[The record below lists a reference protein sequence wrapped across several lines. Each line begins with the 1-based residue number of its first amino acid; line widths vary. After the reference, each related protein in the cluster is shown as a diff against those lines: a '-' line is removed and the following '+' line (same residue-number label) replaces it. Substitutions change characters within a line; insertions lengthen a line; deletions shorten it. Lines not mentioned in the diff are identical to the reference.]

1 MLCID
6 RRSSLFLISYR
17 KIAFQSSKQLVQLS
31 LPTEQTLQPKPTV
44 DNPTTAAPRPSID
57 LSNELPDIK
66 YHSQIIFNS
75 YIGTVLMYRGSLR
88 RQKFN
93 VGRLSTKFA
102 FPTGTS
108 CAFRLQ
114 LRAKC
119 GKWQKSIC
127 VLLFLERYGFSSLS
141 SFRCIFSHPQL
152 LPHDAQIFR
161 HVERGELPMVRSMFE
176 LRIASPLDTTLIGTS
191 LLHVSQNRTQDM
203 E

>member
-127 VLLFLERYGFSSLS
+127 VLLFLERYGFSCRP
-141 SFRCIFSHPQL
+141 FGVFSVIPSCCRTMHRYF
-152 LPHDAQIFR
+152 DMW
-161 HVERGELPMVRSMFE
+161 RGANCPWSDPCLNYV
-176 LRIASPLDTTLIGTS
+176 
-191 LLHVSQNRTQDM
+191 
-203 E
+203 